1 MPECLPKDLEE
12 FRSDLLGFLVEKRG
26 LSSIELRKEC
36 LTRGIYKIPQPI
48 KYGGSDAGPLKLAI
62 SYETVAL
69 AGISKI
75 SDVIGPG
82 PGILSGA
89 NAVIEANYL
98 SPMLRGEKIGSFAF
112 TEADPSNPT
121 VATWTGDNLKV
132 TGKKSYVS
140 SGYNSDFMSVVL
152 NVKQGDGSLPSGPA
166 VVVIDA
172 AVPGVL
178 IGDPFVSL
186 DGSAHSEVT
195 FKDVLV
201 SPNDVVGTIGEGIP
215 RAIGGILK
223 ERLEQAAIATGMA
236 LYAMTLVTE
245 HLRIPHRSGGTLGD
259 LEGVRLRYGE
269 MRINT
274 FATRSTLYR
283 AARILEADPDSINEV
298 TSAKVFCTET
308 ASSVIDSAVQLVGGR
323 ALIEGQPLE
332 AMYRKIRSMRL
343 AGGATDILRL
353 SVSKGA
359 LEFDSGIL

>member
-12 FRSDLLGFLVEKRG
+12 FRSDLLDFLVEKRG
-26 LSSIELRKEC
+26 LSSIELRKAC
-36 LTRGIYKIPQPI
+36 LARGIYKIPQPI

-89 NAVIEANYL
+89 NAVIEENYL
-98 SPMLRGEKIGSFAF
+98 SPMLRGEKIGSVAF

-121 VATWTGDNLKV
+121 VATWTGDNLKI

-140 SGYNSDFMSVVL
+140 SGHNSDFMSVVL
-152 NVKQGDGSLPSGPA
+152 NVKQGDNSLPSGPA
-166 VVVIDA
+166 VVVVDA

-236 LYAMTLVTE
+236 LYAMTLVKE
-245 HLRIPHRSGGTLGD
+245 HLSIPHRSGGALGD

-274 FATRSTLYR
+274 FATRATLYR
-283 AARILEADPDSINEV
+283 AARILEAAPDSINEV
-298 TSAKVFCTET
+298 TSAKVFCTEM
-308 ASSVIDSAVQLVGGR
+308 ASSVIDSAVQLEGGK

-353 SVSKGA
+353 SVSKGD
-359 LEFDSGIL
+359 LEFDAGIL

>member
-12 FRSDLLGFLVEKRG
+12 FRSDLLDFLVEKRG
-26 LSSIELRKEC
+26 LPSIELRKAC
-36 LTRGIYKIPQPI
+36 LTKGIYKIPQPI
-48 KYGGSDAGPLKLAI
+48 KYGGSDAGPLKLVI
-62 SYETVAL
+62 SYETVAM

-121 VATWTGDNLKV
+121 VAIWTGGNLKI

-140 SGYNSDFMSVVL
+140 SGHNSDFMSVVL
-152 NVKQGDGSLPSGPA
+152 NVKQGDASLPSGPA

-201 SPNDVVGTIGEGIP
+201 SPP
-215 RAIGGILK
+215 RAK
-223 ERLEQAAIATGMA
+223 
-236 LYAMTLVTE
+236 
-245 HLRIPHRSGGTLGD
+245 
-259 LEGVRLRYGE
+259 
-269 MRINT
+269 
-274 FATRSTLYR
+274 YR
-283 AARILEADPDSINEV
+283 
-298 TSAKVFCTET
+298 
-308 ASSVIDSAVQLVGGR
+308 
-323 ALIEGQPLE
+323 
-332 AMYRKIRSMRL
+332 
-343 AGGATDILRL
+343 
-353 SVSKGA
+353 
-359 LEFDSGIL
+359 